1 MNELLTSKLSRRTKI
16 LWVKSIASQGLTKQ
30 DIRTQTKCSLQTIR
44 KYIRM
49 REEEIPKDS
58 EVQRGREHNEAIQR
72 IMAKGNEL
80 NYFP

>member
-1 MNELLTSKLSRRTKI
+1 
-16 LWVKSIASQGLTKQ
+16 
-30 DIRTQTKCSLQTIR
+30 
-44 KYIRM
+44 M

-58 EVQRGREHNEAIQR
+58 EDQRGREHNEAIQR